1 MNRGQQNQLKS
12 AVQNPPG
19 EAGIELSNWNWKVVR
34 QFLKQSFDLGLSR
47 SSCLNYL
54 HRKCDELSRSSWP
67 WYAAF
72 RPWYRPGDFTESGRG
87 PWECSPDADCLRLV
101 RRYADQLLLVDEEEK
116 GKFHLRVDN
125 GYGVWRDDEARL
137 TTLILGHRL
146 RRTYFTPLSTFPGSG
161 PGRR

>member
-1 MNRGQQNQLKS
+1 MER
-12 AVQNPPG
+12 P
-19 EAGIELSNWNWKVVR
+19 
-34 QFLKQSFDLGLSR
+34 
-47 SSCLNYL
+47 YL
-54 HRKCDELSRSSWP
+54 YHCRKCDKLSRSSWP

-72 RPWYRPGDFTESGRG
+72 RPCTRDGDFTESGRG

-146 RRTYFTPLSTFPGSG
+146 RRTYFTPLSTFSGSG

>member
-1 MNRGQQNQLKS
+1 MGLRAS
-12 AVQNPPG
+12 DP
-19 EAGIELSNWNWKVVR
+19 AGHH
-34 QFLKQSFDLGLSR
+34 GLDIMDGVDGG
-47 SSCLNYL
+47 C
-54 HRKCDELSRSSWP
+54 
-67 WYAAF
+67 AF

-125 GYGVWRDDEARL
+125 GYGVWRNDEARL

>member
-1 MNRGQQNQLKS
+1 MREDDRFHVNLER
-12 AVQNPPG
+12 P
-19 EAGIELSNWNWKVVR
+19 
-34 QFLKQSFDLGLSR
+34 
-47 SSCLNYL
+47 YL
-54 HRKCDELSRSSWP
+54 YHCRKCDELSRSRWP

-72 RPWYRPGDFTESGRG
+72 RPWYRDGDFTESGRG

-146 RRTYFTPLSTFPGSG
+146 RRTYFTTLSTFPWSG